1 MPQDVERER
10 VLVIEVEPE
19 MRIFLSNLLDTGGFE
34 PVVLES
40 AIEELNGFRK
50 ADISLIILDAMMPK
64 AGSIQIYRNIK
75 HDEELKNVPIIILS
89 NIDRKTFFHYLK
101 VQNSRYGQGVP
112 EPNAYLEKP
121 PETEHLLG
129 LVRMLTM
136 KE

>member
-1 MPQDVERER
+1 MPRDMEREK

-40 AIEELNGFRK
+40 AITELNGFRK

-64 AGSIQIYRNIK
+64 AESIQIYRNIK
-75 HDEELKNVPIIILS
+75 HDEKLKNVPIIILS
-89 NIDRKTFFHYLK
+89 NIDKRTFFHYLK

-121 PETEHLLG
+121 PETGHLLG
-129 LVRMLTM
+129 LVRMLTT